1 MSHKKTGRTKRNKKC
16 VVPVDNEETFSD
28 VLNYPFVPK
37 ETPSNSGIKI
47 RMPFEL
53 GAPHKE
59 FLHLLQTNKTKAVF
73 LDGPAGTGKTY
84 LSVLAGLE
92 MLNGGFI
99 ESIYYVRSIVESAS
113 RQMGALP
120 GEVEDKFLP
129 WTMPLIDK
137 VSELTSK
144 AVGEDLFATGVL
156 KGMPINYCRG
166 LTFNRAL
173 VIVDECFSKDVFVE
187 TDKGRVKLG
196 KILAEPA
203 HFRVLSFNENS
214 KSFEYKTVLRTFS
227 RGEKALSTIKLDAR
241 ASITATKSHKFLTT
255 SGWKKLQDLKIGDG
269 IISASTSKHAKTAL
283 NSSQRDI
290 IIGGILGD
298 LGLQRVTHNS
308 FRAKA
313 CHGIAQEEYAIFK
326 AGIMGCN
333 TKFLAKNGFAQ
344 TPAVTFA
351 TKTFYLPIDVADRKK
366 YAIQNTNIRSLAIS
380 WQDDGYYDAK
390 NKHGMIYSCADNA
403 EHNVLFAQK
412 LNAMGFSCVASKY
425 CNGQGREYFGVRFR
439 NDGFSKFAEAI
450 APFIHPS
457 MAYKLPAACRHKI
470 NLDNWETNTEA
481 YSIRVVTGVTIDHRT
496 EEVFDIEVE
505 DNHNFVVSHCRLGQ
519 GTKVVAHNCQNLT
532 KEEITTILTRFGHKS
547 KYAILGDASQ
557 ADIRHSGFRTILD
570 AFNTPESVAQSIH
583 CLKFTKNEIVR
594 SEILKYIVAVLE
606 KIPRHDHN

>member
-37 ETPSNSGIKI
+37 EIPSNSDIKI

-84 LSVLAGLE
+84 LSVLAGLD

-173 VIVDECFSKDVFVE
+173 VIVDE
-187 TDKGRVKLG
+187 
-196 KILAEPA
+196 A
-203 HFRVLSFNENS
+203 
-214 KSFEYKTVLRTFS
+214 
-227 RGEKALSTIKLDAR
+227 
-241 ASITATKSHKFLTT
+241 
-255 SGWKKLQDLKIGDG
+255 
-269 IISASTSKHAKTAL
+269 
-283 NSSQRDI
+283 
-290 IIGGILGD
+290 
-298 LGLQRVTHNS
+298 
-308 FRAKA
+308 
-313 CHGIAQEEYAIFK
+313 
-326 AGIMGCN
+326 
-333 TKFLAKNGFAQ
+333 
-344 TPAVTFA
+344 
-351 TKTFYLPIDVADRKK
+351 
-366 YAIQNTNIRSLAIS
+366 
-380 WQDDGYYDAK
+380 
-390 NKHGMIYSCADNA
+390 
-403 EHNVLFAQK
+403 
-412 LNAMGFSCVASKY
+412 
-425 CNGQGREYFGVRFR
+425 
-439 NDGFSKFAEAI
+439 
-450 APFIHPS
+450 
-457 MAYKLPAACRHKI
+457 
-470 NLDNWETNTEA
+470 
-481 YSIRVVTGVTIDHRT
+481 
-496 EEVFDIEVE
+496 
-505 DNHNFVVSHCRLGQ
+505 
-519 GTKVVAHNCQNLT
+519 QNLT